1 MERTALFTFFTRD
14 DNLALCPIF
23 HCIAL
28 ALADHA
34 FTARGINSAE
44 DIFRI
49 EIPPHRNSLQ
59 LTWKPEKL
67 NVPIFRRTMHTA
79 QGLRISPDKAL
90 PYDTLTNISKGL
102 GEMLGSSIIYKLTPY
117 CIRRATTNAVD
128 GKL

>member
-23 HCIAL
+23 HFIAL
-28 ALADHA
+28 VLADHA
-34 FTARGINSAE
+34 FMAHGINSAE

-49 EIPPHRNSLQ
+49 EVPPHRNSLQ
-59 LTWKPEKL
+59 LKWKPEKL

-90 PYDTLTNISKGL
+90 PYDTFNQYLQRL
-102 GEMLGSSIIYKLTPY
+102 G
-117 CIRRATTNAVD
+117 RNAGFHD
-128 GKL
+128 NL